1 MPRPGRRRTA
11 EHPLNGSARTS
22 DGVELRYTSAGH
34 GRPVVL
40 VHGWCQSAAGWRH
53 QIDGLASACRVIAY
67 DQRGHGQSGKPA
79 HGHTVHRLAADLHDL
94 LTGLD
99 LDRVVLAG
107 HSMGCSVTWAY
118 LELFGADRLAGLVI
132 ADGAPCLTAGPGWSE
147 QARADAGAL
156 FTPEEITSACAAL
169 TGPGDPEAAARGL
182 IDSMLT
188 PGASTELRDWLTRQN
203 LLAPREFAAKLL
215 GNHACQDWR
224 DLIPRI
230 TLPAL
235 VIGGRASLIPWPAA
249 AWTARQ
255 VPGARLEIFE
265 ADEGGQHFT
274 FLENPAKF
282 NQLLAGF
289 IASAIR

>member
-1 MPRPGRRRTA
+1 VNR
-11 EHPLNGSARTS
+11 SARTS
-22 DGVELRYTSAGH
+22 DGVELRYAEAGH

-40 VHGWCQSAAGWRH
+40 VHGWCQSAASWQH
-53 QIDGLASACRVIAY
+53 QVDGLAGRFRVIAY

-94 LTGLD
+94 LTGLG

-132 ADGAPCLTAGPGWSE
+132 ADGAPCLTGRPGWGE

-156 FTPEEITSACAAL
+156 FTAEDVTTACDAL
-169 TGPGDPEAAARGL
+169 TGPGDPAAAARDV

-188 PGASTELRDWLTRQN
+188 PSASAELREWLTRQS
-203 LLAPREFAAKLL
+203 LLAPRAFAAKLL
-215 GNHACQDWR
+215 CNHAHQDWR

-230 TLPAL
+230 TLPTL
-235 VIGGRASLIPWPAA
+235 VIGGRASLIPWAA
-249 AWTARQ
+249 ATWTARQ
-255 VPGARLEIFE
+255 IPRARLEIFD
-265 ADEGGQHFT
+265 AGEGGQHFT

-282 NQLLAGF
+282 NQLLVGF
-289 IASAIR
+289 IASAPP